1 MTDEI
6 LRKIYDATPPDE
18 ELEDIADFFKV
29 FGDNTRLKIMIA
41 LLQSELCVQDIADAL
56 QMTQSAISHQL
67 KLLKQ
72 LDLVKTRR
80 AGKTIFYSLA
90 DDHIS
95 SILSMGIDHIEE
107 EKGYLMIRITFCLPS
122 LYFPVLHR
130 ERRLPESRMCFRAP
144 CDKEMSR

>member
-1 MTDEI
+1 MNGVILLNLLTTENIMTDEI

-107 EKGYLMIRITFCLPS
+107 
-122 LYFPVLHR
+122 
-130 ERRLPESRMCFRAP
+130 
-144 CDKEMSR
+144 

>member
-1 MTDEI
+1 MDKTI
-6 LRKIYDATPPDE
+6 LKKIYDATPPDE
-18 ELEDIADFFKV
+18 ELDSVADFFKM
-29 FGDNTRLKIMIA
+29 FGDNTRLKIMLA
-41 LLQSELCVQDIADAL
+41 LQQSELCVMDIAEAL
-56 QMTQSAISHQL
+56 SMTQSAISHQL

-107 EKGYLMIRITFCLPS
+107 
-122 LYFPVLHR
+122 
-130 ERRLPESRMCFRAP
+130 
-144 CDKEMSR
+144 

>member
-1 MTDEI
+1 MNVPLRRNRSASDFEMHSTVGIREKIGAYMTDEI
-6 LRKIYDATPPDE
+6 LKKIYDATPPDE

-41 LLQSELCVQDIADAL
+41 LLQSELCVQDIADSL

-72 LDLVKTRR
+72 QDLVKTRR

-95 SILSMGIDHIEE
+95 SILSMGIEHIEE
-107 EKGYLMIRITFCLPS
+107 
-122 LYFPVLHR
+122 
-130 ERRLPESRMCFRAP
+130 
-144 CDKEMSR
+144 

>member
-80 AGKTIFYSLA
+80 AGKTIF
-90 DDHIS
+90 
-95 SILSMGIDHIEE
+95 
-107 EKGYLMIRITFCLPS
+107 
-122 LYFPVLHR
+122 
-130 ERRLPESRMCFRAP
+130 
-144 CDKEMSR
+144 